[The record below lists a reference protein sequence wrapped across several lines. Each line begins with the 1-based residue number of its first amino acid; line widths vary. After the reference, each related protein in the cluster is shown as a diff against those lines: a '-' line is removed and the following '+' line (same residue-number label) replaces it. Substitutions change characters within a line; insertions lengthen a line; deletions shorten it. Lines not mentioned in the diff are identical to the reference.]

1 MKTKRIVLGIFLA
14 IIVGIG
20 TLLSSYYI
28 NSEVIETAGY
38 QTQSSARAMCVLEQS
53 SGRVLYGKNIDQKLA
68 MASTTKIFTALTVLE
83 NCEDINAVV
92 DVDDRAVGIEG
103 TSIYLRKGER
113 LTVKELLLGMMLPS
127 GNDSATALG
136 YYIGGDIP
144 SFCKLM
150 QKTAEGSGC
159 QNSSFKNPHGL
170 DEKGHYTTAYDLA
183 KVSAKALENDV
194 FREIVTTRTATIS
207 GNKEVKTRYLRNKNR
222 LLTSYEGCNGIKTG
236 FTDNAGRCFVSSAE
250 RDGMTVVCSVLNC
263 GPMFEECAR
272 FMDLAFENYKM
283 VELLSSYKI
292 IDKIQVERGREREV
306 KTFTRKE
313 FSYPLTREEVL
324 RVNYIAD
331 LPEKLIAP
339 VEKEVVVGNL
349 KIYLDDKLIFE
360 EEILTQDFVKK
371 ESIIS
376 YVKDIA
382 RLWG

>member
-150 QKTAEGSGC
+150 EKTAEGAGC
-159 QNSSFKNPHGL
+159 KNSSFKNPHGL

-183 KVSAKALENDV
+183 KVSAKALDNDV
-194 FREIVTTRTATIS
+194 FQEIVTTRTATIS
-207 GNKEVKTRYLRNKNR
+207 GNKEVKTRYL
-222 LLTSYEGCNGIKTG
+222 
-236 FTDNAGRCFVSSAE
+236 
-250 RDGMTVVCSVLNC
+250 
-263 GPMFEECAR
+263 
-272 FMDLAFENYKM
+272 
-283 VELLSSYKI
+283 
-292 IDKIQVERGREREV
+292 
-306 KTFTRKE
+306 
-313 FSYPLTREEVL
+313 
-324 RVNYIAD
+324 
-331 LPEKLIAP
+331 
-339 VEKEVVVGNL
+339 
-349 KIYLDDKLIFE
+349 
-360 EEILTQDFVKK
+360 
-371 ESIIS
+371 
-376 YVKDIA
+376 
-382 RLWG
+382 

>member
-28 NSEVIETAGY
+28 NSEVIATAGY

-150 QKTAEGSGC
+150 QKTAEGAGC
-159 QNSSFKNPHGL
+159 KNSSFKNPHGL

-194 FREIVTTRTATIS
+194 FKEIVTTRTATIS

-292 IDKIQVERGREREV
+292 IDKIQVERGRESEV

-324 RVNYIAD
+324 RVNYITD
-331 LPEKLIAP
+331 LPEKLVAP